1 QSAEVMKAAVAH
13 LEQFMEK
20 VEGAE
25 KGRIVLATVKGD
37 VHDIGKNLVDII
49 LSNNGYKVFN
59 LGIKQP
65 LETMVAA
72 YHEHRA
78 DAIGMSGLLVK
89 STVVMKEDLLA
100 LNDRNLTP
108 PVILGGAALN
118 RRYVEDD
125 LRKLYRG
132 TLFYGEDAFDGLR
145 IMDEL
150 AARKRLQSVGSPA
163 VRAVAGRVRPKAGVA
178 VMADPAA
185 DCCPTHTAV
194 RRAATNWRRSTLPP
208 SPDRPPAPFWGSRVV
223 TDIRPEDAFAY
234 LNERTLFSTQ
244 WQFRKG
250 NADPAEYERQMREVA
265 GPALER
271 LKRQC
276 LEENILRPAVVYGFF
291 PCASEGD
298 DLVIYHDDGQAE
310 RLRFTFPR
318 QDGGEHLCL
327 SDYFAAGGEATDV
340 VAFMAV
346 TMGPEVSRRSKALFD
361 AGQYTDYLYL
371 HGLGVEAAEAL
382 AELWHQR
389 VRREWGIA
397 GDDARDVKKLFKKHY
412 RGCRY
417 SFGYPACPALEDQAK
432 LFELLR
438 PERIGLALS
447 EQFQLEPEQSTTAV
461 IVHHP
466 AAKYFNVAAAY
477 PAEPGRRAGEVG

>member
-1 QSAEVMKAAVAH
+1 
-13 LEQFMEK
+13 
-20 VEGAE
+20 
-25 KGRIVLATVKGD
+25 
-37 VHDIGKNLVDII
+37 
-49 LSNNGYKVFN
+49 
-59 LGIKQP
+59 
-65 LETMVAA
+65 
-72 YHEHRA
+72 
-78 DAIGMSGLLVK
+78 MSGLLVK

-100 LNDRNLTP
+100 LNDRGLSP

-125 LRKLYRG
+125 LRKLYHG
-132 TLFYGEDAFDGLR
+132 TLYYGEDAFAGLK

-163 VRAVAGRVRPKAGVA
+163 LRAVAGRTRPARTAVA
-178 VMADPAA
+178 VSEVAV

-194 RRAATNWRRSTLPP
+194 RTAVAASRRSELPP
-208 SPDRPPAPFWGSRVV
+208 APDRPQAPFWGSKVV
-223 TDIRPEDAFAY
+223 NDIRAEDVFRF

-250 NADPAEYERQMREVA
+250 NAEPAEYERQMRDEA
-265 GPALER
+265 YPALER

-276 LEENILRPAVVYGFF
+276 LAENILRPAVVYGFF

-298 DLVIYHDDGQAE
+298 DLVIYQEDGQTE

-318 QDGGEHLCL
+318 QDSGERLCL
-327 SDYFAAGGEATDV
+327 SDYFANGGGEAADV
-340 VAFMAV
+340 VSFMAV
-346 TMGPEVSRRSKALFD
+346 TMGQEVSRRAKDLYD
-361 AGQYTDYLYL
+361 ADQYVDYLYL
-371 HGLGVEAAEAL
+371 HGLGVESAEAL
-382 AELWHQR
+382 AEYWHQKLR
-389 VRREWGIA
+389 EEWGIS
-397 GDDARDVKKLFKKHY
+397 GDDAADVRKLFKKHY

-432 LFELLR
+432 LFELLN

-466 AAKYFNVAAAY
+466 AAKYFNVGVPQA
-477 PAEPGRRAGEVG
+477 R

>member
-1 QSAEVMKAAVAH
+1 M
-13 LEQFMEK
+13 
-20 VEGAE
+20 
-25 KGRIVLATVKGD
+25 I
-37 VHDIGKNLVDII
+37 
-49 LSNNGYKVFN
+49 
-59 LGIKQP
+59 
-65 LETMVAA
+65 AA
-72 YHEHRA
+72 YREHTA

-100 LNDRNLTP
+100 LNERGLTP

-125 LRKLYRG
+125 LRKVYRG
-132 TLFYGEDAFDGLR
+132 TLFYGADAFDGLR
-145 IMDEL
+145 IMDDL
-150 AARKRLQSVGSPA
+150 AARKRLQQVGSAA
-163 VRAVAGRVRPKAGVA
+163 VRAVAGRARPATTT
-178 VMADPAA
+178 AA
-185 DCCPTHTAV
+185 IVDDEPECCPTHAAV
-194 RRAATNWRRSTLPP
+194 RKAIPNGRKSVLPP
-208 SPDRPPAPFWGSRVV
+208 APDRPPAPFWGSKVAN
-223 TDIRPEDAFAY
+223 DIRMADVFRF

-265 GPALER
+265 YPALER
-271 LKRQC
+271 LKGQC
-276 LEENILRPAVVYGFF
+276 LAEDILRPAVAYGFF
-291 PCASEGD
+291 PCASDGN
-298 DLVIYHDDGQAE
+298 DLIIYREDRQTE

-327 SDYFAAGGEATDV
+327 SDYFAPVGGEPDA

-346 TMGPEVSRRSKALFD
+346 TMGPEVSRRAKLLFE

-371 HGLGVEAAEAL
+371 HGLGVESAEAL
-382 AELWHQR
+382 AEFCHQK
-389 VRREWGIA
+389 VRQEWGIG
-397 GDDARDVKKLFKKHY
+397 GDDAADVRKLFKKHY

-447 EQFQLEPEQSTTAV
+447 EEFQLEPEQSTTAV
-461 IVHHP
+461 VVHHP
-466 AAKYFNVAAAY
+466 AAKYFNVGVPQADSQ
-477 PAEPGRRAGEVG
+477 PA